1 MKLSQ
6 TYSEL
11 KQICAFLPLKQCC
24 HRNIEWFGLERT
36 SIAVRFQA
44 LCHRQGCQLLDQVL
58 DQIAPSPIQPSLKHL
73 QGWVVF
79 KASITTDGWPS
90 HLVILTLSQQPY
102 GGKKKIRVRKRL
114 ERRTGLVRESRS
126 EKVLCLFRLL

>member
-1 MKLSQ
+1 MV
-6 TYSEL
+6 
-11 KQICAFLPLKQCC
+11 
-24 HRNIEWFGLERT
+24 WFGRDYPVP
-36 SIAVRFQA
+36 AP
-44 LCHRQGCQLLDQVL
+44 CHGQGCHPLDQ
-58 DQIAPSPIQPSLKHL
+58 AAWGPIQPGLQHL